1 MKLILPILLVLVSLS
16 AAAALTIDRVDVD
29 CGDDRVCSD
38 QKSRFAPLK
47 DTYRNITHLRQT
59 LKVLVSRGGFRDFRW
74 ELDKREDKQVLFIRY
89 TPKMVIGTV
98 RVEAPQVALQ
108 EHVERNTRLRVESWY
123 EPSLFPEEEMR
134 LRQYLGS
141 KGYPNASVTISGR
154 RQKTEMELRFMV
166 KPGRPQVIK
175 RVVVKT
181 ASPVVQK
188 FAEFKFNQLLGLPMD
203 LQEARI
209 KADELETDLFNFG
222 YYLASVTLNPIGKG
236 RTSTLEVTIAPV
248 ELYTFD
254 LRQKPEDVKMELG
267 PVVKDIFRRYRR
279 PLDEASLKLGVQE
292 LLQKRGYLSPRVGV
306 TRKRIKNKHGEE
318 VHAFQL
324 DMDPGERTRVRKV
337 TFIGATL
344 WPDAKLQT
352 MWREQSQELAQAGF
366 YDEDSNKAF
375 AEWLK
380 GQYIR
385 NGYVR
390 AEIAPPRV
398 VPLGPA
404 EVTLEYNVIEGA
416 RVLVDD
422 ISLSGITAEE
432 QSEILDAITT
442 KQGSPFNPFQFTEDI
457 QTVSDML
464 QGRGWYYAEVTNQ
477 DAEDIVVYGRDLT
490 SVKVHIRIRKGKF
503 ITFNRLVIVGNR
515 RTKMRVIR
523 RKSMLKAGTP
533 LTPAVTKEYENV
545 LSSMGL
551 FSSVKVRP
559 IPHTGDTP
567 LTDVAVEVSE
577 RDYGLIEVAPGYRT
591 DLGVK
596 VSGTISY
603 LNLFGS
609 HRSLSLTGQVNQRLD
624 FDTFDP
630 RRRDEG
636 KRMVEYNLGTQ
647 YNQPDIFDT
656 YIDYGASA
664 NFQRR
669 RFYAFD
675 ADILR
680 LSNTVTRDL
689 NTRYSVALR
698 HQFERLN
705 QFDATEARE
714 NGSFT
719 IGAITPSFT
728 ADFRNT
734 RLNPTSG
741 AWFNVSNEYAN
752 PYFLSQK
759 NDDLTINFYKF
770 ISRNRFYLPLPNGT
784 LAISVVGGI
793 QENLA
798 REVKRDSS
806 GNPVIDPA
814 TGNSETKGYIPGIK
828 LFRLTG
834 TDIVRGFSDEEIN
847 RLPNG
852 NDIGEDRIQ
861 RRAYMANLKVEPRY
875 FINDTLMA
883 GVFFDAGR
891 VYKDEVDFG
900 DLRQSV
906 GVTFKVVT
914 PVGTLDFDYGVKL
927 LRKRNESGTL
937 ESPGRFHVSIGF
949 F

>member
-1 MKLILPILLVLVSLS
+1 MRFIFILLMLFSSFAAHAELVVS
-16 AAAALTIDRVDVD
+16 AVDVE
-29 CGDDRVCSD
+29 CGSDRVCTD
-38 QKSRFAPLK
+38 QKSRFSPLK
-47 DTYRNITHLRQT
+47 NSYRNITHLRQT
-59 LKVLVSRGGFRDFRW
+59 LKVLVSRGGFRDFTW
-74 ELDKREDKQVLFIRY
+74 ELSGVNDKRVLSIRY
-89 TPKMVIGTV
+89 TPKLIIASIK
-98 RVEAPQVALQ
+98 VEAPIASLQ

-123 EPSLFPEEEMR
+123 EPALFPEEEMR

-141 KGYPNASVTISGR
+141 KGYPQASVTISGR
-154 RQKTEMELRFMV
+154 RRKEEMELRFAV
-166 KPGRPQVIK
+166 KPGTPQRIRQVI
-175 RVVVKT
+175 VKT

-188 FAEFKFNQLLGLPMD
+188 FAELKFNQLLGLPMD

-209 KADELETDLFNFG
+209 KADELELDLFNFG
-222 YYLASVTLNPIGKG
+222 YYLAAVTLNPVGKG
-236 RTSTLEVTIAPV
+236 SSSKLEVTVAPV

-254 LRQKPEDVKMELG
+254 LRQKPDDVKMELG
-267 PVVKDIFRRYRR
+267 PVVREIFRRYRR
-279 PLDEASLKLGVQE
+279 PLDESSLKVGVQE
-292 LLQKRGYLSPRVGV
+292 LLQKRGYISPRIDV
-306 TRKRIKNKHGEE
+306 TRTRLKNKDGEE

-337 TFIGATL
+337 TFIGANL
-344 WPDAKLQT
+344 WPDAKLQK
-352 MWREQSQELAQAGF
+352 MWRDQSLELAQAGF

-385 NGYVR
+385 NGFVR
-390 AEIAPPRV
+390 AEIAAPRV

-404 EVTLEYNVIEGA
+404 EVNLEYNVVEGA

-422 ISLSGITAEE
+422 IALVGVTPEE
-432 QSEILDAITT
+432 QNDILEALAT
-442 KQGSPFNPFQFTEDI
+442 KQGSPFNPFQFTEDV
-457 QTVSDML
+457 QSVTDLL
-464 QGRGWYYAEVTNQ
+464 QGRGFYNAEIINR
-477 DAEDIVVYGRDLT
+477 DAEDIVVYGRDLS
-490 SVKVHIRIRKGKF
+490 SVKILIKIRKGKF

-515 RTKMRVIR
+515 RTKTRIIR
-523 RKSMLKAGTP
+523 RKSMLKEGTP
-533 LTPAVTKEYENV
+533 LTPAMTKEYENI

-567 LTDVAVEVSE
+567 LTDVAVEVVE

-596 VSGTISY
+596 LSGTVSY

-609 HRSLSLTGQVNQRLD
+609 NRSLSLTGQVNQRLD
-624 FDTFDP
+624 FNTFDP
-630 RRRDEG
+630 VRRKEG
-636 KRMVEYNLGTQ
+636 KRMLEYNLGTQ

-669 RFYAFD
+669 RFYSFD

-680 LSNTVTRDL
+680 IANTISKDYGS
-689 NTRYSVALR
+689 RYSVGLR

-705 QFDATEARE
+705 QYDATQERE

-719 IGAITPSFT
+719 IGALTPSFT
-728 ADFRNT
+728 ADYRNT

-741 AWFNVSNEYAN
+741 AWFSVSNEYAN

-759 NDDLTINFYKF
+759 NDDLTINFYKL
-770 ISRNRFYLPLPNGT
+770 ISRNRFYVPFPNGT

-793 QENLA
+793 QENLD
-798 REVKRDSS
+798 REVKRDAN
-806 GNPVIDPA
+806 GNPIIDPN
-814 TGNSETKGYIPGIK
+814 TGNAETRGYIPGIK

-847 RLPNG
+847 LLPNG

-875 FINDTLMA
+875 FINDSLMA